1 MARLSIIQ
9 KLVLSTFCVL
19 LVAGCCGWGGGGK
32 WGLHKRSLAIPEVY
46 PLGSVNRA
54 HYHTMES
61 NAEAVDFIINRNEF
75 VENSAELTTNGKD
88 HILEIGA
95 RMRSNPYP
103 VIVERSDNNYAP
115 ELDAYRRQL
124 VARILTD
131 LGNQDA
137 DQRTIVSTPYG
148 RSLNSREAEV
158 DYYQF
163 IFTRGG
169 FGGGFGGGGFGGG
182 GFGGGGFGGGGF
194 GGGGF

>member
-1 MARLSIIQ
+1 MARFTIINKWILSASC
-9 KLVLSTFCVL
+9 LM
-19 LVAGCCGWGGGGK
+19 LVAGCCRWGGGGN
-32 WGLHKRSLAIPEVY
+32 WGFHKRSLAIPEVY

-95 RMRSNPYP
+95 RMRSTPYP

-137 DQRTIVSTPYG
+137 DQRTVIATPYT
-148 RSLNSREAEV
+148 RSLNSREAEI
-158 DYYQF
+158 DYYRF
-163 IFTRGG
+163 ISTR
-169 FGGGFGGGGFGGG
+169 GGFGGGGFGGG
-182 GFGGGGFGGGGF
+182 GGGFGGGG
-194 GGGGF
+194 GGGGGGVGFY

>member
-1 MARLSIIQ
+1 MARFTIINKWILSVSC
-9 KLVLSTFCVL
+9 LM
-19 LVAGCCGWGGGGK
+19 LVAGCCRWGGGGN
-32 WGLHKRSLAIPEVY
+32 WGFHKRSLAIPEVY

-95 RMRSNPYP
+95 RMRSTPYP

-137 DQRTIVSTPYG
+137 DQRTVIATPYT
-148 RSLNSREAEV
+148 RSLNSREAEI
-158 DYYQF
+158 DYYRF
-163 IFTRGG
+163 ISTR
-169 FGGGFGGGGFGGG
+169 GGFGGGGFGGG
-182 GFGGGGFGGGGF
+182 GGGFGGGG
-194 GGGGF
+194 GGGGGGVGFY

>member
-1 MARLSIIQ
+1 MMARLSIFQ
-9 KLVLSTFCVL
+9 KIFLSASCML
-19 LVAGCCGWGGGGK
+19 LVAGCCRWGGGGN

-75 VENSAELTTNGKD
+75 VENTAELTTNGKD

-95 RMRSNPYP
+95 RMRSAPYP

-124 VARILTD
+124 IARILTD

-148 RSLNSREAEV
+148 RSLNSREAEA
-158 DYYQF
+158 DYYRF
-163 IFTRGG
+163 ISTRGGLNGG
-169 FGGGFGGGGFGGG
+169 FGGGGGGGGGFGGG
-182 GFGGGGFGGGGF
+182 GGGGGGGGFGF
-194 GGGGF
+194 

>member
-1 MARLSIIQ
+1 M
-9 KLVLSTFCVL
+9 
-19 LVAGCCGWGGGGK
+19 LVAGCCRWGGGGN
-32 WGLHKRSLAIPEVY
+32 WGFHKRSLAIPEVY

-95 RMRSNPYP
+95 RMRSTPYP

-115 ELDAYRRQL
+115 EMDAYRRQL

-137 DQRTIVSTPYG
+137 DQRTIVATPYA
-148 RSLNSREAEV
+148 RSLNSREAEI
-158 DYYQF
+158 DYYRF
-163 IFTRGG
+163 ISTRGG
-169 FGGGFGGGGFGGG
+169 FGGGFGGGGGGGFGGG
-182 GFGGGGFGGGGF
+182 GFGGGGGGGVGF
-194 GGGGF
+194 Y